1 MTTPPPSVPRS
12 ASGSGQDAGK
22 DCAKLRAVDERRS
35 RQAKN
40 EMLFRS
46 INERIETLSE
56 ELAGR
61 EGERAYDFVCEC
73 HDTSCTAP
81 VALTISEYEAVRQ
94 SGRQFV
100 VAASPDHVDMAIE
113 NVVDMSTRYWIVEKT
128 DESGD
133 LAEAEDPRE

>member
-1 MTTPPPSVPRS
+1 MLNMDDP
-12 ASGSGQDAGK
+12 
-22 DCAKLRAVDERRS
+22 RS

-46 INERIETLSE
+46 MNERIENLSE

-81 VALTISEYEAVRQ
+81 VALTISEYEGVRQ

-100 VAASPDHVDMAIE
+100 VAPSPDHVDMTIE
-113 NVVDMSTRYWIVEKT
+113 NVIDMSTRYWIVEKT

-133 LAEAEDPRE
+133 LADAGNPRE